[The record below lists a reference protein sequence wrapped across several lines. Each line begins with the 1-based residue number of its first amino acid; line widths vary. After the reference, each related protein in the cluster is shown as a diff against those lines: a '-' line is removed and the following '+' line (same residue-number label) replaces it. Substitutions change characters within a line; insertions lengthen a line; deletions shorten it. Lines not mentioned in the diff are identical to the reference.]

1 MTIIKNYTIDDIIN
15 WNLFHINNV
24 ENNKIKVFNRLRNTF
39 IISIVVFF
47 CIYSDSK
54 IPSDKYAGGMLLF
67 GISIYL
73 LQVIIHKITIGQRI
87 RKYYN
92 SQKNIIKYFGEYKYE
107 INHENIIIES
117 KMTKSIYNYNVFIS
131 HYFIDNAV
139 YLYLSNFQCIII
151 PVNDK
156 SEDSL
161 AFRNELMKYISHC
174 V

>member
-1 MTIIKNYTIDDIIN
+1 
-15 WNLFHINNV
+15 
-24 ENNKIKVFNRLRNTF
+24 
-39 IISIVVFF
+39 VV
-47 CIYSDSK
+47 
-54 IPSDKYAGGMLLF
+54 AMALLNCE
-67 GISIYL
+67 
-73 LQVIIHKITIGQRI
+73 HKFTR
-87 RKYYN
+87 
-92 SQKNIIKYFGEYKYE
+92 
-107 INHENIIIES
+107 S